1 MRRLTFCLF
10 FILLFTLAT
19 FSGCSSGSSSPTA
32 QQNGMVS
39 ITGQDAPIPSVL
51 SFVVTIDSI
60 TLGTGLSNGTV
71 TGAQSVLSSPTTV
84 DFARF
89 VGLRTLLGL
98 QSVPPGTYTVAQIV
112 IENPVISVL
121 NLGPPATVS
130 TQMLPFSAGGTT
142 FTLNVALNPNMTVAA
157 NGLGGLT
164 MHFDLR
170 NSLVTDV
177 TGNITSVNPM
187 ISFRALQVPSDPDWE
202 IDELRGTVV
211 SVSAPNSF
219 VLQRVGGRQFTI
231 DVNNQTDFEGVASS
245 INNLPT
251 GAVVEVSGQ
260 PQQDGSILADEVES
274 YTTDHEFLEGI
285 VLDTTPSSGAATS
298 LTLLVREQIPAVQGI
313 SIGNTANVAISGTTI
328 FDIYHLNLPITQM
341 LFNSSKMVLGHA
353 VAVGGTVDNTT
364 NPPTLDADR
373 VVLHRQGI
381 DGMAVSGSINLNTG
395 TFQLQNNGFWGYVL
409 QAPVNVLTT
418 NFTQFINVSGL
429 NAITPSM
436 QLRVVGLLLRDSNG
450 NPILVAGR
458 VINVQ

>member
-1 MRRLTFCLF
+1 MRRLAFGLF
-10 FILLFTLAT
+10 LIVLFTLAT
-19 FSGCSSGSSSPTA
+19 LSGCSSGSSSPTA

-60 TLGTGLSNGTV
+60 TLGTGISNGTV
-71 TGAQSVLSSPTTV
+71 TGAQSVLSAATTV

-121 NLGPPATVS
+121 NLGPPPTVS
-130 TQMLPFSAGGTT
+130 TQSLAFSSGGNTI
-142 FTLNVALNPNMTVAA
+142 TLNVPLNPSMTVSA
-157 NGLGGLT
+157 NDLGGLT

-170 NSLVTDV
+170 SSLVTDV
-177 TGNITSVNPM
+177 SGNITGVNPM
-187 ISFRALQVPSDPDWE
+187 ITFRALQVPSDPDWE

-219 VLQRVGGRQFTI
+219 VLQRIGGRQFTV

-251 GAVVEVSGQ
+251 GALVEVSGKA
-260 PQQDGSILADEVES
+260 QQDGSVLADEVES

-285 VLDTTPSSGAATS
+285 VLNTNPSSGAATS

-313 SIGNTANVAISGTTI
+313 SIGNTANVAISNTTI
-328 FDIYHLNLPITQM
+328 FDIYHLDLPITQL
-341 LFNSSKMVLGHA
+341 LFNSSKMVVGQA
-353 VAVGGTVDNTT
+353 VAVGGTVDSTT
-364 NPPTLDADR
+364 NPPTLDAGR

-381 DGMAVSGSINLNTG
+381 DGQAVSGSINLNTG
-395 TFQLQNNGFWGYVL
+395 TFKLQNNGFWGYVL

-429 NAITPSM
+429 SAITPSM
-436 QLRVVGLLLRDSNG
+436 KLRVVGLLLRDSSG

>member
-1 MRRLTFCLF
+1 MRRLALGLF
-10 FILLFTLAT
+10 LIALFTMAAL
-19 FSGCSSGSSSPTA
+19 SGCGSGSSSTT
-32 QQNGMVS
+32 QQNGMVG

-60 TLGTGLSNGTV
+60 TLGTGISNGTV
-71 TGAQSVLSSPTTV
+71 TGAQSVLTEPTTV
-84 DFARF
+84 DFARW

-121 NLGPPATVS
+121 NLGPPPTVT
-130 TQMLPFSAGGTT
+130 TQALPFSTPGTT
-142 FTLNVALNPNMTVAA
+142 VTLNVPLNPSMAVAA
-157 NGLGGLT
+157 SGLGGLT
-164 MHFDLR
+164 MHFDLLS
-170 NSLVTDV
+170 SLVTDG
-177 TGNITSVNPM
+177 TGNIISVNPM
-187 ISFRALQVPSDPDWE
+187 ITFRALQVPSDPDWE
-202 IDELRGTVV
+202 IDEIRGTVV
-211 SVSAPNSF
+211 SVSSTSF
-219 VLQRVGGRQFTI
+219 VLQRIGGRQFTI

-245 INNLPT
+245 ITNLPA
-251 GAVVEVSGQ
+251 GALVEIAGQ
-260 PQQDGSILADEVES
+260 AQQDGSILADEVES

-285 VLDTTPSSGAATS
+285 VLNTSPASGAATS
-298 LTLLVREQIPAVQGI
+298 LTLLVREQIPAVPGI
-313 SIGNTANVAISGTTI
+313 SIGNTSNAAIGNSTV
-328 FDIYHLNLPITQM
+328 FDIYHLNLPITQ
-341 LFNSSKMVLGHA
+341 LFFNDSKMVAGQA

-381 DGMAVSGSINLNTG
+381 DGQAVSGTINLNTG

-418 NFTQFINVSGL
+418 PFTQFINVSGL
-429 NAITPSM
+429 SAVTPSM

>member
-1 MRRLTFCLF
+1 MKRLALGLF
-10 FILLFTLAT
+10 LIVMFTLVT
-19 FSGCSSGSSSPTA
+19 LSGCGSGSSSQTA

-71 TGAQSVLSSPTTV
+71 TGAQSVLSTPTTV

-98 QSVPPGTYTVAQIV
+98 QSVPAGTYTVGQIV
-112 IENPVISVL
+112 IESPMISVL

-130 TQMLPFSAGGTT
+130 TQSLPFSAGGTT
-142 FTLNVALNPNMTVAA
+142 VTLNVALNPSMTVSA

-170 NSLVTDV
+170 NSLVTDG

-187 ISFRALQVPSDPDWE
+187 ITFRALQVPSDPDWE

-219 VLQRVGGRQFTI
+219 VLQRVNGRQFTI

-251 GAVVEVSGQ
+251 GALVEVAGKA
-260 PQQDGSILADEVES
+260 QQDGSILADEVES

-285 VLDTTPSSGAATS
+285 VLNTTPSSGAATS

-313 SIGNTANVAISGTTI
+313 SIASTAIVAISGTTI
-328 FDIYHLNLPITQM
+328 FDIYHLNLLITQL
-341 LFNSSKMVLGHA
+341 LFNSSKMVVGQT

-364 NPPTLDADR
+364 NPPTLDANR

-381 DGMAVSGSINLNTG
+381 DGQAVSGSINLNAG

-418 NFTQFINVSGL
+418 NFTQFINVSDL
-429 NAITPSM
+429 SAITPSM
-436 QLRVVGLLLRDSNG
+436 KLRVVGLLLRNGSG